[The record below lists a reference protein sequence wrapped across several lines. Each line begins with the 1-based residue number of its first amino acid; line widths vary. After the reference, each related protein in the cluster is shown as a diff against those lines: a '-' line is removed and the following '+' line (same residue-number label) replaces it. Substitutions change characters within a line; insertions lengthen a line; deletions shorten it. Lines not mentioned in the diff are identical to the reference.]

1 MNKITYIRKKMKL
14 SKTEF
19 ARKIGVSAAYITL
32 LETGQR
38 QISKKIILKLKEL
51 VPGIDTNIFFTNEVH
66 KMWERSNICTE

>member
-66 KMWERSNICTE
+66 KM